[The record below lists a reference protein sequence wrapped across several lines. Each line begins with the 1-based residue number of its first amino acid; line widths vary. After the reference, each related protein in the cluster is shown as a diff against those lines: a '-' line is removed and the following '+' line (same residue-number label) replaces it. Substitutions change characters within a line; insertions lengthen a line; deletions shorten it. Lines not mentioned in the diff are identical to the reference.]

1 MNKLKA
7 LIYKVQPY
15 GENGKLLF
23 CYSRLGK
30 VTLIARGSQKL
41 NSDLRVLSQYL
52 TEIEFEYQ
60 TFKTMMP
67 LNKAKIINDFTS
79 LKGNYYFMKEASLI
93 LDLINRVYI
102 DNIYHDKVYDLAI
115 TALNSKY
122 ISEASLS
129 FALKLTYYLGYGLEL
144 KGDGRKVI
152 GLSLL
157 KGGVVYQD
165 EDYFIDYNFEDT
177 LLLFKLTYG
186 NLTNIEKLDENK
198 IKVFKDFI
206 YNYYGSRVDINLK
219 ALK

>member
-165 EDYFIDYNFEDT
+165 ENYFIDYNVDDT
-177 LLLFKLTYG
+177 LLIFKLTYG
-186 NLTNIEKLDENK
+186 NLTNIEQLDENK
-198 IKVFKDFI
+198 TKVFKDFV
-206 YNYYGSRVDINLK
+206 YNYYSSRVDINLK
-219 ALK
+219 VLK

>member
-79 LKGNYYFMKEASLI
+79 LKGNYYFIKEASLI

-165 EDYFIDYNFEDT
+165 ENYFIDYNFEDT

-206 YNYYGSRVDINLK
+206 YNYYSSRVDINLK

>member
-79 LKGNYYFMKEASLI
+79 LKGNYYFIKEASLI

-206 YNYYGSRVDINLK
+206 YNYYSSRVDINLK

>member
-115 TALNSKY
+115 SALNSKY

-129 FALKLTYYLGYGLEL
+129 FALKLTYYLGYGLDL

-165 EDYFIDYNFEDT
+165 ENYFIDYNVDDT
-177 LLLFKLTYG
+177 LLIFKLTYG
-186 NLTNIEKLDENK
+186 NLTNIEQLDENK
-198 IKVFKDFI
+198 IKVFKDFV
-206 YNYYGSRVDINLK
+206 YNYYSSRVDINLK
-219 ALK
+219 VLK

>member
-79 LKGNYYFMKEASLI
+79 LKGNYYFIKEASLI

-165 EDYFIDYNFEDT
+165 ENYFIDYNVDDT
-177 LLLFKLTYG
+177 LLIFKLTYG
-186 NLTNIEKLDENK
+186 NLTNIEQLDENK
-198 IKVFKDFI
+198 TKVFKDFV
-206 YNYYGSRVDINLK
+206 YNYYSSRVDINLK
-219 ALK
+219 VLK

>member
-1 MNKLKA
+1 MNKLKV

-79 LKGNYYFMKEASLI
+79 LKGNYYFIKEASLI

-206 YNYYGSRVDINLK
+206 YNYYSSRVDINLK